1 MVKYAGGT
9 DQLSLTFGAL
19 ADPTRR
25 AMLARLS
32 KGEASVSEL
41 AEPFDMSMPAITK
54 HLKVLEKAGLI
65 TRGKDAQ
72 WRPCHLKAEPLQE
85 ANNWLDQYR
94 KFWED
99 RFDRLDEYLKQ
110 IQSGESKNDSN

>member
-1 MVKYAGGT
+1 MVKQKEET

-25 AMLARLS
+25 AILARLS
-32 KGEASVSEL
+32 KGEASVTEL
-41 AEPFDMSMPAITK
+41 AEPFAMSMPAITK

-65 TRGKDAQ
+65 TRGKEAQ
-72 WRPCHLKAEPLQE
+72 WRPCQLKAGPLQE
-85 ANNWLDQYR
+85 ANNWIDQYR
-94 KFWED
+94 KFWEE

-110 IQSGESKNDSN
+110 LQANDKK